1 MDESILNRDE
11 QKLAKKCSG
20 PAQKIQLRTV
30 QKAKSAHCQPTKNEC
45 SYSPGVN
52 LNSCDLIYRFAFAE
66 CDRGLQNDLEENN
79 KKRPGFQRK
88 PGLEKA
94 TNLNPAGL
102 LGYINLQVGD
112 VHFAVVVE

>member
-1 MDESILNRDE
+1 MFRPCSKNPIEDGT
-11 QKLAKKCSG
+11 KGKKRPLS
-20 PAQKIQLRTV
+20 TD
-30 QKAKSAHCQPTKNEC
+30 KNER

-112 VHFAVVVE
+112 VHFAVIVE